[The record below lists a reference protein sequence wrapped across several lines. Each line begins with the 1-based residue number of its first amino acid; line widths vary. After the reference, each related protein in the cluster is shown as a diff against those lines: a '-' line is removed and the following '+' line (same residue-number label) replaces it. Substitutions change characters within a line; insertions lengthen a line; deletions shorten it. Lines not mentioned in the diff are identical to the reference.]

1 MKYRFSLDLS
11 SDEYLR
17 YYKSQA
23 RHVLVQSNEGLT
35 IRFPAEH
42 LRPFVGHEGVH
53 GRFELES
60 TSDGKFVS
68 LVKLSD

>member
-1 MKYRFSLDLS
+1 MKYHFSLDLS
-11 SDEYLR
+11 SDEFLQ

-23 RHVLVQSNEGLT
+23 SHVLVQTNEGLT

-60 TSDGKFVS
+60 TSEGKFVS
-68 LVKLSD
+68 LAKLTD

>member
-1 MKYRFSLDLS
+1 MKYRFSLNLS

-17 YYKSQA
+17 FYKSQA
-23 RHVLVQSNEGLT
+23 RHVLVQSIEGLT

-42 LRPFVGHEGVH
+42 LRPFVDHDGVH

-60 TSDGKFVS
+60 SPDGKFLT
-68 LVKLSD
+68 LVKLPD

>member
-1 MKYRFSLDLS
+1 MKYHFRLDLS

-17 YYKSQA
+17 FYKSQA

-42 LRPFVGHEGVH
+42 LRTFVDHEGVH
-53 GRFELES
+53 GIFELES

-68 LVKLSD
+68 LVKLAD